1 MVKKDPII
9 ELLKSRKYLS
19 NKMNDKVKM
28 VPELIDALIKIKN
41 IPKRDLENEMKVP
54 HGYLD
59 NIITGKIKSMTLERL
74 LVLLGYCEVSFED
87 YISMLTQTL
96 DILSNSD
103 LSPEK
108 RRQTL
113 NLLVLSKYPIRD
125 KQKEEMGK

>member
-1 MVKKDPII
+1 MSKKDPII
-9 ELLKSRKYLS
+9 EILKTRKYLS
-19 NKMNDKVKM
+19 NQMNDKVKI
-28 VPELIDALIKIKN
+28 VPELIDTLIKTKN
-41 IPKRDLENEMKVP
+41 IQKRDLENEMEVP

-113 NLLVLSKYPIRD
+113 NLLVLSKYPIAEPKTE
-125 KQKEEMGK
+125 KQK

>member
-1 MVKKDPII
+1 MSKKDPII
-9 ELLKSRKYLS
+9 EILKTRKYLS
-19 NKMNDKVKM
+19 NQMNDKVKI
-28 VPELIDALIKIKN
+28 VPELIDTLIKTKN
-41 IPKRDLENEMKVP
+41 IQKRDLENEMEVP

-113 NLLVLSKYPIRD
+113 NLLVLSKYPICD
-125 KQKEEMGK
+125 KQKKEMGK